1 MPNFIILPLKEL
13 IGLKE
18 LLDFNNELGDGIIDD
33 ASDDGLF
40 AFGLEGTLVA
50 VELIAMETCIMIAF
64 GIKNETITTG
74 ARLIVDHDVG
84 IGGFPDEV
92 DISTDDVSIGI
103 EMTERLLVM
112 TFDGCAISLFEGICQ
127 ELPRIEQ
134 EAWLGH
140 IPGGKTIAVAK
151 LGNLINT
158 DVVIAAAEYLM
169 DEVAH
174 KGIITIASNF
184 HSAFLGVNNLDIMR
198 GVPCL
203 RRGDE
208 EAVVKR

>member
-1 MPNFIILPLKEL
+1 MPNFIILP
-13 IGLKE
+13 LKE

-33 ASDDGLF
+33 AGGDGLF

-50 VELIAMETCIMIAF
+50 VELIAMETCIMLAF
-64 GIKNETITTG
+64 GIKDEAIITG
-74 ARLIVDHDVG
+74 ARLIVDYDVG

-103 EMTERLLVM
+103 EMTEGLLVM

-127 ELPRIEQ
+127 ELPRVEQ
-134 EAWLGH
+134 AAWLGH

-151 LGNLINT
+151 LGNLIYT

-184 HSAFLGVNNLDIMR
+184 HSAFFGVNNLDIMR

-208 EAVVKR
+208 EAVVER

>member
-1 MPNFIILPLKEL
+1 MPNFIILTLKEL
-13 IGLKE
+13 I
-18 LLDFNNELGDGIIDD
+18 DFNNEAGDGIIDD
-33 ASDDGLF
+33 AGGDALF

-50 VELIAMETCIMIAF
+50 VELIAMETCIMLVAF

-74 ARLIVDHDVG
+74 ARLIVDHDVS
-84 IGGFPDEV
+84 IGSFPDEV
-92 DISTDDVSIGI
+92 DISADDVSIGI
-103 EMTERLLVM
+103 EMTEGLLVM

-127 ELPRIEQ
+127 ELPRVEQ

-184 HSAFLGVNNLDIMR
+184 HSAFIGVNNLDIMR

>member
-1 MPNFIILPLKEL
+1 MEKIEL
-13 IGLKE
+13 EVMGITAGQIQSNVYALQLREVNGNRRVPIVIGAPEAQSIALRLE
-18 LLDFNNELGDGIIDD
+18 GIIPPRPLNHDLTT
-33 ASDDGLF
+33 SVLH
-40 AFGLEGTLVA
+40 AF
-50 VELIAMETCIMIAF
+50 
-64 GIKNETITTG
+64 
-74 ARLIVDHDVG
+74 
-84 IGGFPDEV
+84 
-92 DISTDDVSIGI
+92 GI
-103 EMTERLLVM
+103 EMTEGLLVM
-112 TFDGCAISLFEGICQ
+112 TFDGCAISLFEGIGQ
-127 ELPRIEQ
+127 ELPRVEQ
-134 EAWLGH
+134 TTWLGH

-151 LGNLINT
+151 LDNLINT

-208 EAVVKR
+208 EAVVER